1 VHLNLG
7 AGTFLTVD
15 FWSTAVLYT
24 KRTNTSIEKR
34 PGKQSLP
41 INFDRVDPAPSVH

>member
-15 FWSTAVLYT
+15 FRSTAVLYT